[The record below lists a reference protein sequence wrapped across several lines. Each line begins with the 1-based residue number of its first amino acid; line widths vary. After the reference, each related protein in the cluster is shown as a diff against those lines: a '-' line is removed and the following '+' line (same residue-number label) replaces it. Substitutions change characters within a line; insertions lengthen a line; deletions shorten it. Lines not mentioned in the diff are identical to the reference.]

1 MTDHILT
8 PKPYLKSL
16 KDFSSSPTPR
26 FDCLEEARKHIGE
39 AMWDETIRAVKES
52 ECAFCTKTQLK
63 ELFAIENYGVE
74 VLYDHV
80 FGQGTFNRDLPE
92 QEKAHMRSACE
103 QGKAA
108 AKEALARNRPLETI
122 FYDGDLVEDFKAGIE
137 DGLSEAGRTIIGGE
151 ER

>member
-1 MTDHILT
+1 MVDQILT

-16 KDFSSSPTPR
+16 KDFSSSPAPR
-26 FDCLEEARKHIGE
+26 FDCLEEVRKHIGE
-39 AMWDETIRAVKES
+39 AMWDDTLRAIKEIK
-52 ECAFCTKTQLK
+52 CAFCTKTHLK
-63 ELFAIENYGVE
+63 EFFAIENFGTE

-80 FGQGTFNRDLPE
+80 FDQGSFARELPDR
-92 QEKAHMRSACE
+92 EKEHIRSAYE

-108 AKEALARNRPLETI
+108 AKEAIARNRPLETI

-151 ER
+151 EL

>member
-1 MTDHILT
+1 MVDQILT

-16 KDFSSSPTPR
+16 KDFSSSPAPR
-26 FDCLEEARKHIGE
+26 FDCLEEVRKHIGE
-39 AMWDETIRAVKES
+39 AMWDDTLRAIKEIK
-52 ECAFCTKTQLK
+52 CAFCTKTHLK
-63 ELFAIENYGVE
+63 EFFAIENFGTE

-80 FGQGTFNRDLPE
+80 FDQGSFAREL
-92 QEKAHMRSACE
+92 

-108 AKEALARNRPLETI
+108 AKEAIARNRPLETI

-151 ER
+151 EL